1 MADWHDTFL
10 EDLDPRPW
18 QRPGSTSAA
27 FTPAGLFLG
36 RGEFALEVALVDAP
50 GKPRNDDV
58 NRLWKTRQRG
68 RASPLL
74 LVIGFPDHGQTR
86 AVLCGPAGDQPPI
99 VVATLPQAERLS
111 RAALAE
117 PSRHAAIRFLV
128 GTLPEIDTGLPGV
141 RNTGLLADHE
151 LSTGVPTRSDWQRAC
166 NDGMRLLGLGGRKLV
181 EGLGFAVEQLGT
193 TASVLA
199 SATTKRAVAVF
210 LDEGESFDDPATRFS
225 GTSPVS
231 HALALADRESLPW
244 VVLTRHRQVRLYAA
258 RPDTGVGRKGRA
270 DTYVEL
276 NLALLP
282 DDHAGYLPLLFGSDA
297 LVDGGTLDQILET
310 SSRFATDLATR
321 LRERVYFD
329 CVPALAEAVAAN
341 LGGAD
346 EPSEADLSL
355 AYECTLTILF
365 RVLFVAYAEDKDLLP
380 YRSNNKYA
388 DHSLKLIARRLAED
402 QRKGSADYDA
412 SATELW
418 EDVKQ
423 LWRAVDQGNSGW
435 AVPPYDGGLF
445 SSDRRT
451 NPAGAAL
458 AGVELTDAQLGP
470 TLGAL
475 LVDESGTDGVIGPV
489 DFRSLSVREF
499 GTIYEGLLESRLS
512 VAPADLAVDR
522 SGSYVPARR
531 GDEVAVGACAIYFH
545 NRSGARKSTGSYFT
559 KPFAVEH
566 LLDHALEPVLAD
578 HTARLQKWL
587 DAGDEAAASAAF
599 FDFRCV
605 DLAMG
610 SGHFLTA
617 AVDRIE
623 ARLSAFLALHPIGAV
638 HAELDALRQAAI
650 EKLGELAGGVEIE
663 TTSLLRRLVARRCV
677 YGVDL
682 NGLAVELAR
691 LSLWIHTFVP
701 GLPLSYLSHNLVAAN
716 SLTGVGTID
725 EALCELDPH
734 HDADQP
740 SLFRNQI
747 EGLLD
752 RASDALKRLATVTEA
767 KVEDVKAAAA
777 AHAEAMA
784 AVEPASRLFDL
795 VVAARLGE
803 AGLPESFDEAQI
815 EREWQRVGAGGIA
828 GQLQALH
835 FPVAFPEVFLRD
847 RPGFDC
853 ILGNPPWEEVM
864 VDETTFWSIRSPG
877 IRSLPAG
884 KMRKEIERLRRQRP
898 ELTEEYDAEVIA
910 MELLRRALSAGQ
922 FPQMNEGNADLY
934 KAFCWRFWHLCRS
947 AGAVG
952 VVLPRAALSG
962 AGTREW
968 RQAILAGGAFD
979 DVSMILNNTQWMFE
993 DVHPQ
998 YTIGLVSVRKGEQF
1012 AGALRVRGPFRSFAA
1027 YQQLSNRPP
1036 AEFAVAEFLSWSES
1050 ASFPLVPDE
1059 RSVDVFLKLRRHP
1072 RLSEG
1077 GPGWRARPLQGD
1089 FNATTDR
1096 GYFDFDPGD
1105 TDGWWPVYKGA
1116 SFNLWDPDT
1125 GVYYAWADPDEVTA
1139 VLQDKRLR
1147 GARRANSV
1155 WSAFDADWIE
1165 DPDTLPC
1172 WYPRLA
1178 FRDVTNRTNQRTV
1191 IAALVPG
1198 SIVITNQAPYLL
1210 WPEGDERDEAYLLGV
1225 LCSIPLDW
1233 YARRVVET
1241 HVNFHIFNGFPIPS
1255 ATGDHPLRHRVEQI
1269 AGRLAAVDDGY
1280 KYWAD
1285 AVGVPVGSV
1294 GSPDEKAGL
1303 IAELDATVGHLYGL
1317 AESDLVTIFET
1328 FHEGWD
1334 HRSRLEAVLTHHR
1347 RLA

>member
-1 MADWHDTFL
+1 
-10 EDLDPRPW
+10 
-18 QRPGSTSAA
+18 
-27 FTPAGLFLG
+27 
-36 RGEFALEVALVDAP
+36 
-50 GKPRNDDV
+50 
-58 NRLWKTRQRG
+58 
-68 RASPLL
+68 
-74 LVIGFPDHGQTR
+74 
-86 AVLCGPAGDQPPI
+86 
-99 VVATLPQAERLS
+99 
-111 RAALAE
+111 
-117 PSRHAAIRFLV
+117 
-128 GTLPEIDTGLPGV
+128 
-141 RNTGLLADHE
+141 
-151 LSTGVPTRSDWQRAC
+151 
-166 NDGMRLLGLGGRKLV
+166 LV

-199 SATTKRAVAVF
+199 SAKTKRAVAVF

-282 DDHAGYLPLLFGSDA
+282 DDRAGYLPLLFGSEA
-297 LVDGGTLDQILET
+297 LVDGGTLDEILET

-329 CVPALAEAVAAN
+329 CVPALAEAVAAS
-341 LGGAD
+341 LSGTGGV
-346 EPSEADLSL
+346 SEADLTL

-365 RVLFVAYAEDKDLLP
+365 RTLFVAYAEDKDLLP
-380 YRSNNKYA
+380 YRSNSKYA

-402 QRKGSADYDA
+402 RRRGFDGYDA
-412 SATELW
+412 RATELW

-423 LWRAVDQGNSGW
+423 LWRAVDHGNTGW
-435 AVPPYDGGLF
+435 GVPAYDGGLF

-458 AGVELTDAQLGP
+458 AAIDLTDADLAP

-512 VAPADLAVDR
+512 VAPADLALDR

-531 GDEVAVGACAIYFH
+531 GEQVVVEAGAIYFH
-545 NRSGARKSTGSYFT
+545 NRSGARKSSGSYFT

-587 DAGDEAAASAAF
+587 EDDDEAAAAAAF

-638 HAELDALRQAAI
+638 HAELDALRHAAI
-650 EKLGELAGGVEIE
+650 EKLGDLAEGVEIE

-701 GLPLSYLSHNLVAAN
+701 GLPLSYLSHNLVVGN
-716 SLTGVGTID
+716 SLTGVGTI
-725 EALCELDPH
+725 EEVLRELDPN
-734 HDADQP
+734 HDPSQP
-740 SLFRNQI
+740 SLFRSQI

-767 KVEDVKAAAA
+767 RIEDVKAAEN
-777 AHAEAMA
+777 AHAEAME
-784 AVEPASRLFDL
+784 AVEPARKLFDL

-803 AGLPESFDEAQI
+803 TAPPESFDESKI
-815 EREWQRVGAGGIA
+815 TREWKRVGAGDIA
-828 GQLQALH
+828 GQLHALH

-884 KMRKEIERLRRQRP
+884 QMRKEIDRLRRQRP
-898 ELTEEYDAEVIA
+898 DLTDEYDAEVAA

-934 KAFCWRFWHLCRS
+934 KAFCWRFWHLCRRG
-947 AGAVG
+947 GAVG

-968 RQAILAGGAFD
+968 RKGILGAGAFA
-979 DVSMILNNTQWMFE
+979 DVCMILNNTQWMFE

-998 YTIGLVSVRKGEQF
+998 YTIGLVSVRKGDQY

-1027 YQQLSNRPP
+1027 YQQLAHRPP
-1036 AEFAVAEFLSWSES
+1036 AEFGVAEFLSWSET

-1059 RSVDVFLKLRRHP
+1059 RSVEVFLRLRRHP

-1096 GYFDFDPGD
+1096 RYFEFDLEE

-1116 SFNLWDPDT
+1116 SFNLWEPDT
-1125 GVYYAWADPDEVTA
+1125 NVYYAWADPDEVTA
-1139 VLQDKRLR
+1139 VLQEKRVR
-1147 GARRANSV
+1147 GGRRANSV
-1155 WSAFDADWIE
+1155 WSGFEREWLE
-1165 DPDTLPC
+1165 DRDTLPC
-1172 WYPRLA
+1172 WYPRVA

-1198 SIVITNQAPYLL
+1198 EIVITNKAPYLL
-1210 WPEGDERDEAYLLGV
+1210 WPEGAERDEAYLLGV

-1233 YARRVVET
+1233 YARRMVEIS
-1241 HVNFHIFNGFPIPS
+1241 VNFHIFNGFPIP
-1255 ATGDHPLRHRVEQI
+1255 RVERDAPERRRVEEI
-1269 AGRLAAVDDGY
+1269 AGRLAAVDERYEG
-1280 KYWAD
+1280 WAK

-1294 GSPDEKAGL
+1294 HSADERVGL
-1303 IAELDATVGHLYGL
+1303 IAELDAAVAHLYGL
-1317 AESDLVTIFET
+1317 SETDLATIFET

-1334 HRSRLEAVLTHHR
+1334 YHSRLDAVLAHHR
-1347 RLA
+1347 RMAR